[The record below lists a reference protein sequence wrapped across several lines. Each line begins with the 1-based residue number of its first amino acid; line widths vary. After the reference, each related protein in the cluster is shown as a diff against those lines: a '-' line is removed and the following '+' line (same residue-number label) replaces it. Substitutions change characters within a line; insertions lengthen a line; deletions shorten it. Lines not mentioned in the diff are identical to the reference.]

1 MLLNGDSGW
10 LNSRIKNL
18 REAKNKLIQKRHV
31 ETNEN
36 SILAEQNEIG
46 NDEAKA
52 IITSLKSMAVVPGKL
67 EEISQKLAI
76 TRKYRKNLLLGNVEL
91 NLKKQ
96 FPYFF
101 THPEVVSI
109 VTSNGIFNGYCK
121 QS

>member
-52 IITSLKSMAVVPGKL
+52 IITSLKSMAVVPEKL

-76 TRKYRKNLLLGNVEL
+76 TRKYRKNLLLGNVKL
-91 NLKKQ
+91 NLKEL

-109 VTSNGIFNGYCK
+109 VKWNF
-121 QS
+121 